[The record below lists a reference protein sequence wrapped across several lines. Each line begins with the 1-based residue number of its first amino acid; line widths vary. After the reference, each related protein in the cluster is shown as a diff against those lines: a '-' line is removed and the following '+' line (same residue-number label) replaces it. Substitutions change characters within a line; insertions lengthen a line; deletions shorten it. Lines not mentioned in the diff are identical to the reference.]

1 MFFFPPGDL
10 SSLRQA
16 SLGHRR
22 QAHASHH
29 HQRGHRRQ
37 PGPAYPR
44 AQCAELFGKLGDSHG
59 RGAGMEG
66 IGAAGV
72 T

>member
-1 MFFFPPGDL
+1 MCFFRQVIF

-16 SLGHRR
+16 SLGHQR

-44 AQCAELFGKLGDSHG
+44 TQCAELFGKLGDSHG